1 MALRAFAT
9 AADLAAVTQRSDLN
23 AAAAE
28 LALASA
34 SAVIRNWTRQT
45 ITRVVDDVATLRV
58 LHTEELVLPQRP
70 VVSVSQVR
78 VNSLT
83 LLDWVLSGDRLLRT
97 GGWRRLPG
105 TTTYPDPG
113 LVEVTY
119 THGYDEVPD
128 EIRAVCLDLAS
139 MTLTN
144 PRGLRESERAIDD
157 WRQRDVYATETL
169 GSGVLSAAHREM
181 LSGYRRRIGTVGL
194 R

>member
-1 MALRAFAT
+1 MALPAFAT
-9 AADLAAVTQRSDLN
+9 AADLAAVTQSEVSP
-23 AAAAE
+23 AAAD

-34 SAVIRNWTRQT
+34 SAMIRSWTRQT

-58 LHTEELVLPQRP
+58 INERELILPQRP
-70 VVSVSQVR
+70 VESVSRVR
-78 VNSLT
+78 VNSLA

-119 THGYDEVPD
+119 THGWGEVPD
-128 EIRAVCLDLAS
+128 DVRAVCLDLAS
-139 MTLTN
+139 MSVTN
-144 PRGLRESERAIDD
+144 PGYLREYDVSIDD
-157 WRQRDVYATETL
+157 YQRRKVFAAESL
-169 GSGVLSAAHREM
+169 GSGTLSEAHREM
-181 LSGYRRRIGTVGL
+181 LAPYRRRIGTVSL

>member
-1 MALRAFAT
+1 MALPAFAT

-70 VVSVSQVR
+70 VASVSQVR

-119 THGYDEVPD
+119 THGYEEVPD
-128 EIRAVCLDLAS
+128 EIRAVCLDLAAVS
-139 MTLTN
+139 VTN
-144 PRGLRESERAIDD
+144 PGYKRETERVIDD
-157 WRQRDVYATETL
+157 WRQRDVYAAETL
-169 GSGVLSAAHREM
+169 GSGVLSAAHRGM

>member
-1 MALRAFAT
+1 MALPAFAT
-9 AADLAAVTQRSDLN
+9 AADLAAVTQSEVSP
-23 AAAAE
+23 AAAD

-34 SAVIRNWTRQT
+34 SAMIRSWTRQT
-45 ITRVVDDVATLRV
+45 ITRVADDVATLRV
-58 LHTEELVLPQRP
+58 INERELILPQRP
-70 VVSVSQVR
+70 VESVSRVR

-119 THGYDEVPD
+119 THGWAEVPD
-128 EIRAVCLDLAS
+128 DVRAVCLDLAS
-139 MTLTN
+139 MSVTN
-144 PRGLRESERAIDD
+144 PGYLREYDVSIDD
-157 WRQRDVYATETL
+157 YQRRKVFAAESL
-169 GSGVLSAAHREM
+169 GSGTLSEAHREM
-181 LSGYRRRIGTVGL
+181 LAPYRRRIGTVSL

>member
-1 MALRAFAT
+1 MALPAFAT
-9 AADLAAVTQRSDLN
+9 AADLAAATQRSDLSVES
-23 AAAAE
+23 AD

-34 SAVIRNWTRQT
+34 SAVIRSWTRQS
-45 ITRVVDDVATLRV
+45 ITQVIDDVVTLRV
-58 LHTEELVLPQRP
+58 LHDYELILPQRP
-70 VVSVSQVR
+70 VASVSQVR
-78 VNSLT
+78 VNGLT

-119 THGYDEVPD
+119 THGYAEIPDEV
-128 EIRAVCLDLAS
+128 RAVCIDLAA

-144 PRGLRESERAIDD
+144 PGGLRERERVIDD
-157 WRQRDVYATETL
+157 WRQRDVYAMETL
-169 GSGVLSAAHREM
+169 GSGTLSAAHMAM
-181 LSGYRRRIGTVGL
+181 LSAYRRRIGTVGL

>member
-1 MALRAFAT
+1 MALPAFAT
-9 AADLAAVTQRSDLN
+9 AADLAAVTQRSDLDE
-23 AAAAE
+23 AAAD

-34 SAVIRNWTRQT
+34 SAVIRRWTRQQ
-45 ITRVVDDVATLRV
+45 ITLVEGDVATLRV
-58 LHTEELVLPQRP
+58 LHESDIVLPQRP
-70 VVSVSQVR
+70 VVSVDQVR
-78 VNSLT
+78 VSSLV
-83 LLDWVLSGDRLLRT
+83 LQDWVLSGDRLLRA

-119 THGYDEVPD
+119 THGYSEIPD

-139 MTLTN
+139 MSMTN
-144 PRGLRESERAIDD
+144 PGGLREVAIDD
-157 WRQRDVYATETL
+157 YRRVFASETL

-181 LSGYRRRIGTVGL
+181 LGDYRRRIGTVGL